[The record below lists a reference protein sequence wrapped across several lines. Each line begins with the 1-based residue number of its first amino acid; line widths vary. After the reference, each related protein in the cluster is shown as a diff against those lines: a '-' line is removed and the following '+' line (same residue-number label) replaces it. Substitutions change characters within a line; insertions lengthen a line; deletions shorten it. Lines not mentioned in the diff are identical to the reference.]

1 MSRALMFQGTG
12 SGVGKS
18 VIAAGFCRLL
28 KNRGYQVRP
37 YKSQNMALNS
47 GVTPDGLEIGRAQIV
62 QALACGVEP
71 DARMNPILL
80 KPQGPGV
87 SQLIRMGKVIQTCS
101 AREYYTLAE
110 ENFEVAKE
118 AMRSLREEC
127 DWLVIEGAGSPAEI
141 NLQKTDIVNMRLA
154 EAAEARVMLI
164 GDIDRGGVF
173 AWLKG
178 TYDLIQPQHRPLM
191 KGMLINKFRGDV
203 NLLQPGID
211 MFAEHVPV
219 PVLGVIPWLELDLED
234 EDSQNLKSK
243 HILDPE
249 ITVAVVR
256 LPYLS
261 NFTDFDPL
269 KQVEGLSLIFTK
281 NPDELEQADLI
292 ILPGSKNT
300 LHDMQFLDQ
309 SGISETLQRLR
320 GTKWIMGICGG
331 YQMLG
336 LQIDDPHGME
346 SGGSEKGLGMLPMN
360 TILEGDKRLVRKDYH
375 GMNEFEGLK
384 FNAYE
389 IHLGRSD
396 FGVNLPESLVLE
408 DPNLGVVDSS
418 SRLVGTY
425 LHGLLESP
433 EIVQKLLY
441 WVSGKHFEIPESF
454 NQAREREL
462 DELAAFLEEHCKVDQ
477 IFGN

>member
-1 MSRALMFQGTG
+1 MFQGTG

-87 SQLIRMGKVIQTCS
+87 SQLIRMGKVVQTFS

-178 TYDLIQPQHRPLM
+178 TYDLIQPQHRSLL

-243 HILDPE
+243 RIPDPE

-269 KQVEGLSLIFTK
+269 KQVEGLSLVFTK

-300 LHDMQFLDQ
+300 LHVME
-309 SGISETLQRLR
+309 GIL
-320 GTKWIMGICGG
+320 
-331 YQMLG
+331 
-336 LQIDDPHGME
+336 
-346 SGGSEKGLGMLPMN
+346 
-360 TILEGDKRLVRKDYH
+360 
-375 GMNEFEGLK
+375 
-384 FNAYE
+384 A
-389 IHLGRSD
+389 
-396 FGVNLPESLVLE
+396 
-408 DPNLGVVDSS
+408 
-418 SRLVGTY
+418 SR
-425 LHGLLESP
+425 
-433 EIVQKLLY
+433 
-441 WVSGKHFEIPESF
+441 
-454 NQAREREL
+454 
-462 DELAAFLEEHCKVDQ
+462 
-477 IFGN
+477 

>member
-1 MSRALMFQGTG
+1 
-12 SGVGKS
+12 
-18 VIAAGFCRLL
+18 
-28 KNRGYQVRP
+28 
-37 YKSQNMALNS
+37 
-47 GVTPDGLEIGRAQIV
+47 
-62 QALACGVEP
+62 
-71 DARMNPILL
+71 
-80 KPQGPGV
+80 
-87 SQLIRMGKVIQTCS
+87 
-101 AREYYTLAE
+101 
-110 ENFEVAKE
+110 
-118 AMRSLREEC
+118 
-127 DWLVIEGAGSPAEI
+127 PAEI

-178 TYDLIQPQHRPLM
+178 TYDLIQPQHRPLL

-243 HILDPE
+243 RISDPE

-309 SGISETLQRLR
+309 S
-320 GTKWIMGICGG
+320 
-331 YQMLG
+331 
-336 LQIDDPHGME
+336 
-346 SGGSEKGLGMLPMN
+346 
-360 TILEGDKRLVRKDYH
+360 
-375 GMNEFEGLK
+375 
-384 FNAYE
+384 
-389 IHLGRSD
+389 
-396 FGVNLPESLVLE
+396 
-408 DPNLGVVDSS
+408 
-418 SRLVGTY
+418 
-425 LHGLLESP
+425 
-433 EIVQKLLY
+433 
-441 WVSGKHFEIPESF
+441 
-454 NQAREREL
+454 
-462 DELAAFLEEHCKVDQ
+462 
-477 IFGN
+477 